1 MFHEI
6 VLLVLKGY
14 QSIEF
19 ELCLSYELGFIVID
33 IANETGNTLVAM
45 SRSK

>member
-14 QSIEF
+14 QSIELS
-19 ELCLSYELGFIVID
+19 LCLSDELGFIVID
-33 IANETGNTLVAM
+33 ISNETGNTLVAM
-45 SRSK
+45 SGSK